1 MQKRRKE
8 RTHDELKRIFFHN
21 IGIVLN
27 SYFLLGSFRRNSFH
41 FASDFLT
48 HVFPSHPYIH
58 SHFLLYLLRITSL
71 SLSRF
76 FSSVELWDEKGREKL
91 LVRQNGRRIPPR
103 LRLSSSVSRQ
113 FAVWGHVGRKEAAS
127 VCDLCVL
134 NITHSACF
142 FFCEWDNFFVSFLR
156 VSNAHNLEFLNFTLV
171 GILIDFW

>member
-1 MQKRRKE
+1 MMNWRE
-8 RTHDELKRIFFHN
+8 FFF
-21 IGIVLN
+21 ITSASFWTVISYSDPFVGIRFILRPI
-27 SYFLLGSFRRNSFH
+27 SSLISFPPT
-41 FASDFLT
+41 L
-48 HVFPSHPYIH
+48 IH

-142 FFCEWDNFFVSFLR
+142 FFVSEIIFLFLFFECQM
-156 VSNAHNLEFLNFTLV
+156 HT
-171 GILIDFW
+171 I